1 VRDAMRSLPDAAEP
15 EELLRHALRQL
26 AGAR

>member
-1 VRDAMRSLPDAAEP
+1 MRARPEAEGP

-26 AGAR
+26 AGTR